1 MKPPA
6 TIRVTAEHIA
16 QGVPCESY
24 NCPIALAIC
33 EQWQPGASQASVW
46 ADAIVSLPSGDSW
59 TAKLPDA
66 AFRWLTEFDEEVPVE
81 PFEFELNW
89 RRS

>member
-1 MKPPA
+1 MKPPES
-6 TIRVTAEHIA
+6 IKVTADHIA
-16 QGVPCESY
+16 KGEPYESDR
-24 NCPIALAIC
+24 CPVALAIC
-33 EQWQPGASQASVW
+33 EQWRPGAQASVW
-46 ADAIVSLPSGDSW
+46 VHAIASVPSGESW

-66 AFRWLTEFDEEVPVE
+66 ALWWVESFDFGRPVE